1 MNTPFLWSVGSGIV
15 WTGVAGAVAY
25 AISPTDFSPRHFA
38 GMFAGGII
46 AAPVIGLLI
55 GRIARR
61 FSALGRIP
69 RFWMALGNLYLATY
83 LFLLAS
89 GIGQVLSDW
98 ITHRHVETVQ
108 RRLVVDPLMGALF
121 GLTYTGFVIV
131 LLPLSYWNHALIG
144 KAWRE
149 AAVYDDRR
157 TT

>member
-1 MNTPFLWSVGSGIV
+1 MKKPYFWSVGSGLV
-15 WTGVAGAVAY
+15 WIGVAGAVAY
-25 AISPTDFSPRHFA
+25 AIDPRGFSPRHSA
-38 GMFAGGII
+38 EDFAGGIV

-55 GRIARR
+55 GYIARR
-61 FSALGRIP
+61 FSDLDRMW

-89 GIGQVLSDW
+89 GIGHVVSEW
-98 ITHRHVETVQ
+98 ITHRRLQTVH
-108 RRLVVDPLMGALF
+108 RLLVVDPLMGALF

-144 KAWRE
+144 KPWRE
-149 AAVYDDRR
+149 AAVYDRR

>member
-1 MNTPFLWSVGSGIV
+1 MKKPFFWSVGSGLV

-25 AISPTDFSPRHFA
+25 AIDPAGFSPRHAA
-38 GMFAGGII
+38 GIFAGGII

-55 GRIARR
+55 GRMARR
-61 FSALGRIP
+61 FSALGRVP

-89 GIGQVLSDW
+89 GIGQVVSEW
-98 ITHRHVETVQ
+98 ITHRHVQTVH
-108 RRLVVDPLMGALF
+108 RLLVVDPLLGALF

-149 AAVYDDRR
+149 AAVYDDPR